1 MTDEHDGT
9 RPQDAGRRHARKGAP
24 SPASAALLERYQDA
38 MRAELGDVLGE
49 IRGTES
55 PAGLLDGPVTVRPPL
70 KDRAAL
76 WDLAIKLGR
85 ELGAS
90 IDPTPVTT
98 AVPLRGG
105 RRRKVEW

>member
-1 MTDEHDGT
+1 MTAGQDAA

-38 MRAELGDVLGE
+38 MRAELNAVLDE
-49 IRGTES
+49 IRGAES

-70 KDRAAL
+70 RDRAAL
-76 WDLAIKLGR
+76 WDLAIKIGR

-90 IDPTPVTT
+90 IDPTPVPT
-98 AVPLRGG
+98 AAPVRGG